1 MPNTNTEP
9 AATIAGV
16 TLGSLTAL
24 VLAALALVQV
34 FDVVDVSLEQNA
46 AIVAFIGAM
55 WAVVIPM
62 VYAIRG
68 TVYAPVTVAGIKED
82 LATSPA
88 VDPATAATLA
98 K

>member
-16 TLGSLTAL
+16 TLGAVTIL
-24 VLAALALVQV
+24 VGAALALVQV
-34 FDVVDVSLEQNA
+34 FDVYEISTAQNA
-46 AIVAFIGAM
+46 AVIGFIGAL
-55 WAVVIPM
+55 WAVIVPM
-62 VYAIRG
+62 VYSIRG

-82 LATSPA
+82 LATAPA